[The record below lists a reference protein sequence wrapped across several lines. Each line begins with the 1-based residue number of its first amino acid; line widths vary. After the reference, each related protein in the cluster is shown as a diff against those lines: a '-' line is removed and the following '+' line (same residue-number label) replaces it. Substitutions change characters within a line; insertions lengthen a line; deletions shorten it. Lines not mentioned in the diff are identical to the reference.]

1 MEITKI
7 IGIGI
12 IGTIAAVCV
21 KNYRK
26 EMGIVISLATG
37 AVILWNVVPQVRD
50 AIDLMSEI
58 CRHQEITAAY
68 FGLIIKIIGIAYLTQ
83 FCSELAKDAGE
94 GAIAKKVEFAGKVS
108 VLCLMM
114 PTIKDLLDIITNTLM
129 SF

>member
-26 EMGIVISLATG
+26 ELGIVISLATG
-37 AVILWNVVPQVRD
+37 AVILWNVLPQVKD
-50 AIDLMSEI
+50 AISTLSEI
-58 CRHQEITAAY
+58 CKKQEITAAY
-68 FGLIIKIIGIAYLTQ
+68 FGLIIKVIGIAYLTQ
-83 FCSELAKDAGE
+83 FAAELAKDAGE
-94 GAIAKKVEFAGKVS
+94 GAVAKKVEFAGKVS
-108 VLCLMM
+108 ILCLLM
-114 PTIKDLLDIITNTLM
+114 PTVKDLIDIITSTLM